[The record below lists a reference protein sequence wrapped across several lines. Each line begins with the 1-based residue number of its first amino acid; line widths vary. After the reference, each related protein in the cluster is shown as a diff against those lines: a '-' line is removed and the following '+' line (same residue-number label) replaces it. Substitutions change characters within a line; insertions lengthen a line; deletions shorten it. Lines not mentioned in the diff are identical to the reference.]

1 MKKTKSIS
9 LALLFVVAVF
19 TNCIPKEEK
28 DNSPVIALLL
38 YANDQL
44 SGNCAS
50 VTKTNST
57 TYTATLLS
65 VPKGGCSQPGT
76 KEEAVA
82 QTKSETAKLQTIYSK
97 AGSNCNATSTA
108 ATSTANYLINAYN
121 NMTEDQYKV
130 SLVNGKMVAIG
141 NLVTE
146 SHNTLKNAGR
156 TDEQIAA
163 MKPGSLE
170 DYYTMSAVA
179 FATAATQPTCVIAIK
194 DSSTNAGLF
203 TTPPTVVALSSCTYG
218 SSQPATTKCANL
230 NLEF

>member
-1 MKKTKSIS
+1 MKKTITIVFEI
-9 LALLFVVAVF
+9 LFAVTLF
-19 TNCIPKEEK
+19 ANCIPQKEK
-28 DNSPVIALLL
+28 DDAPVIALLV

-57 TYTATLLS
+57 TYSATLLS

-82 QTKSETAKLQTIYSK
+82 QTKSETAKLQTIYAK
-97 AGSNCNATSTA
+97 AGSNCNATST
-108 ATSTANYLINAYN
+108 TSNSTANYLINSYN
-121 NMTEDQYKV
+121 NMTEDQYKAT
-130 SLVNGKMVAIG
+130 LVNSKMIAIG

-146 SHNTLKNAGR
+146 SRNTLKNAGR
-156 TDEQIAA
+156 TEEQIAA

-179 FATAATQPTCVIAIK
+179 FANAATQPGCVTAINN
-194 DSSTNAGLF
+194 SSSNAALF
-203 TTPPTVVALSSCTYG
+203 TIPPTVVALSSCTYG
-218 SSQPATTKCANL
+218 SSQPASTKCATL
-230 NLEF
+230 NTEF